1 MRILLLGANGFIGSA
16 IAAELIAR
24 GHAVTA
30 VGRSIAAAERKQPQA
45 RWLKADLSRLVDP
58 DRWLPLLD
66 GVEVVVNASGAL
78 QDGARD
84 RLDDV
89 QRRSMIA
96 LFDAAKAGLRQRIV
110 QISARTD
117 GPGEETAFLM
127 TKLAADTALKRSGL
141 AHAILRPALVVDRNA
156 HGGTALLRAI
166 AAFPFV
172 VPLASPDAIIQT
184 TDLAELCRVVADAA
198 EGRHGDAADLAIA
211 SRQTVTLA
219 EVAGQL
225 RAWLGLAAAP
235 VVEPP
240 AAVTRIMAGLADLA
254 GQLGW
259 RSPMRSTALAV
270 LAGGVTVAPG
280 QNALRCRDLDATLS
294 ANPAGVQDLWFARLY
309 LLKPVIILVL
319 SAFWIVSGLM
329 TFVSFSEARGMM
341 ASAMP
346 GTPATAL
353 TAGTALLDIGI
364 GAAVL
369 YRRFSGAALVAMIA
383 VTLAYLAAG
392 SVLQP
397 ALWLDPLGPLVKTV
411 PAMLLALVALATLEE
426 R

>member
-84 RLDDV
+84 RLDEL

-96 LFDAAKAGLRQRIV
+96 LFDATKAGLRQRIV

-117 GPGEETAFLM
+117 GPGEETAFLT

-141 AHAILRPALVVDRNA
+141 AHAILRPALVVGRNA
-156 HGGTALLRAI
+156 HGGTAALRAI

-172 VPLASPDAIIQT
+172 VPLAASASPVQT
-184 TDLAELCRVVADAA
+184 TDMADLCRMAADAA
-198 EGRHGDAADLAIA
+198 EGRLGDAADLAIA
-211 SRQTVTLA
+211 SPQTATLA
-219 EVAGQL
+219 EVAAQL
-225 RAWLGLAAAP
+225 RTWLGLPAAA
-235 VVEPP
+235 VFEPP
-240 AAVTRIMAGLADLA
+240 ALFTRILAGLADLA
-254 GQLGW
+254 GLLGW
-259 RSPMRSTALAV
+259 RAPLRSTALAV

-280 QNALRCRDLDATLS
+280 QEALPCRDLAATLS
-294 ANPAGVQDLWFARLY
+294 ANPAGAQDRWFARLC
-309 LLKPVIILVL
+309 LLKPLIIVTL

-341 ASAMP
+341 ADAMP
-346 GTPATAL
+346 GALATAL
-353 TAGTALLDIGI
+353 TAGTAFLDIAI

-369 YRRFSGAALVAMIA
+369 WRRFAGRALVAMIL

-392 SVLQP
+392 SLLQP
-397 ALWLDPLGPLVKTV
+397 ALWLDPLGPLVKPV
-411 PAMLLALVALATLEE
+411 PTMLLALVALATLEE

>member
-24 GHAVTA
+24 GHEVTA
-30 VGRSIAAAERKQPQA
+30 VGRSIAAAERRLPQA

-58 DRWLPLLD
+58 DQWLPLLD
-66 GVEVVVNASGAL
+66 GVTVVVNASGAL

-89 QRRSMIA
+89 QRRSMVA
-96 LFDAAKAGLRQRIV
+96 LFEAAKAGQRQRIV

-117 GPGEETAFLM
+117 GPGKETVFLS
-127 TKLAADTALKRSGL
+127 TKLAADTALKGSGL
-141 AHAILRPALVVDRNA
+141 AHAILRPALVVGRNA
-156 HGGTALLRAI
+156 HGGTAALRAI
-166 AAFPFV
+166 SAFPFV
-172 VPLASPDAIIQT
+172 VPLAASASPVQT
-184 TDLAELCRVVADAA
+184 TDMTDLCRMAADAA
-198 EGRHGDAADLAIA
+198 EGRLGDAADLAIA
-211 SRQTVTLA
+211 SRQTLTLA
-219 EVAGQL
+219 EAAAQL
-225 RAWLGLAAAP
+225 RAWLGLPAAA
-235 VVEPP
+235 VLEPP
-240 AAVTRIMAGLADLA
+240 ALFTRILAGLADLA

-259 RSPMRSTALAV
+259 RSPLRSNALAV

-280 QNALRCRDLDATLS
+280 QEALPCRDLAATLS
-294 ANPAGVQDLWFARLY
+294 TNPAGAQDLWFARLY
-309 LLKPVIILVL
+309 LLKPVIIVVL
-319 SAFWIVSGLM
+319 STFWIVSGLL

-341 ASAMP
+341 AGAMP
-346 GTPATAL
+346 VTLATAL
-353 TAGTALLDIGI
+353 TAGTAFLDICI

-369 YRRFSGAALVAMIA
+369 WRRFAQGALVAMIA

-397 ALWLDPLGPLVKTV
+397 QLWLDPLGPLVKPV
-411 PAMLLALVALATLEE
+411 PTMLLALIALATLEE

>member
-1 MRILLLGANGFIGSA
+1 
-16 IAAELIAR
+16 
-24 GHAVTA
+24 
-30 VGRSIAAAERKQPQA
+30 
-45 RWLKADLSRLVDP
+45 
-58 DRWLPLLD
+58 
-66 GVEVVVNASGAL
+66 
-78 QDGARD
+78 
-84 RLDDV
+84 
-89 QRRSMIA
+89 
-96 LFDAAKAGLRQRIV
+96 
-110 QISARTD
+110 
-117 GPGEETAFLM
+117 
-127 TKLAADTALKRSGL
+127 
-141 AHAILRPALVVDRNA
+141 
-156 HGGTALLRAI
+156 
-166 AAFPFV
+166 
-172 VPLASPDAIIQT
+172 
-184 TDLAELCRVVADAA
+184 
-198 EGRHGDAADLAIA
+198 
-211 SRQTVTLA
+211 
-219 EVAGQL
+219 
-225 RAWLGLAAAP
+225 
-235 VVEPP
+235 
-240 AAVTRIMAGLADLA
+240 MAGLADLA

-346 GTPATAL
+346 GTLATAL